1 MWAISLVCWVWANPA
16 LEAQSNE
23 DASPTPS
30 PATADVEDPLR
41 LIRDSIRAHGGNV
54 YEDLDNLAVSF
65 AGRWGRIG
73 PRLQPILADREFRIA
88 SEERYLLDQGATFQW
103 HQGPEGEKL
112 VYRDRSSIA
121 IHYNGRLTRDPNRIE
136 ASAATVDLYGLL
148 VIGPSW
154 LTQREIE
161 ARLIEPEKLGKR
173 DHFRVEVDL
182 RPGLG
187 NAKSDVVVLW
197 IDMDTRVL
205 HRVEATLSNY
215 TPLRGRTVDVTLG
228 GHQWIDG
235 KLWPTEFLQR
245 VDARVK
251 VVYHRWQLTGL
262 DTDRDVDVQ
271 TLAEMRRSDASLP
284 ALRPARPIAIGS
296 AATDLVP

>member
-1 MWAISLVCWVWANPA
+1 MAQTPPPA
-16 LEAQSNE
+16 GQPQE
-23 DASPTPS
+23 DAAAPVAESI
-30 PATADVEDPLR
+30 DPLR
-41 LIRDSIRAHGGNV
+41 LIRDSMRAHGGNV
-54 YEDLDNLAVSF
+54 YEDLKNLAVSF

-112 VYRDRSSIA
+112 VYRDGSSIA
-121 IHYNGRLTRDPNRIE
+121 IHYNGRRTRDPNRIE

-148 VIGPSW
+148 LIGPSW
-154 LTQREIE
+154 LTQREID
-161 ARLIEPEKLGKR
+161 ARLVEPAKLGKR
-173 DHFRVEVDL
+173 DHYRVEVDL

-197 IDMDTRVL
+197 IDMDSRIL

-215 TPLRGRTVDVTLG
+215 APLRGRTIDVTLG

-251 VVYHRWQLTGL
+251 VVYHRWQMTGL
-262 DTDRDVDVQ
+262 DTNREVE
-271 TLAEMRRSDASLP
+271 AEDLSAMRRGDASLP
-284 ALRPARPIAIGS
+284 SLRPARAIAIGS
-296 AATDLVP
+296 AVTDSIP

>member
-1 MWAISLVCWVWANPA
+1 MCCAWVSPT
-16 LEAQSNE
+16 LEAQPAETGSSVAAEAPRE
-23 DASPTPS
+23 D
-30 PATADVEDPLR
+30 EDPLR

-54 YEDLDNLAVSF
+54 YEDLKNLAVSF

-88 SEERYLLDQGATFQW
+88 SEERYLLDRGATFQW

-121 IHYNGRLTRDPNRIE
+121 IHYNGRQTRDPNRIE

-148 VIGPSW
+148 LIGPSW

-161 ARLIEPEKLGKR
+161 TRFIEPGKLGKR
-173 DHFRVEVDL
+173 DHYRVEVTL
-182 RPGLG
+182 HPGLG

-197 IDMDTRVL
+197 IDMDTRIL

-215 TPLRGRTVDVTLG
+215 SPLRGRTIDVTLG
-228 GHQWIDG
+228 GHQWIEG

-251 VVYHRWQLTGL
+251 VVYHRWQMTGL
-262 DTDRDVDVQ
+262 DTDRDIDAEN
-271 TLAEMRRSDASLP
+271 LATMRRGDASL
-284 ALRPARPIAIGS
+284 ASLRPARPIPIGS
-296 AATDLVP
+296 AVTDSVP

>member
-1 MWAISLVCWVWANPA
+1 MLAGSSVGAQAPPASEPAEPVASAQNEAI
-16 LEAQSNE
+16 
-23 DASPTPS
+23 
-30 PATADVEDPLR
+30 DVVDEPLR

-112 VYRDRSSIA
+112 VYRDRSSITV
-121 IHYNGRLTRDPNRIE
+121 HYNGRRTRDPNRIE

-148 VIGPSW
+148 LIGPSW

-161 ARLIEPEKLGKR
+161 ARLIEPGKLGKR
-173 DHFRVEVDL
+173 DQYRIEVAL
-182 RPGLG
+182 HPGLG

-197 IDMDTRVL
+197 IDMDTRIL

-215 TPLRGRTVDVTLG
+215 SRLRGRTIDITLG

-251 VVYHRWQLTGL
+251 VVYHRWQMTGL
-262 DTDRDVDVQ
+262 DTNREVDAES
-271 TLAEMRRSDASLP
+271 LAGMRRADQSLQS
-284 ALRPARPIAIGS
+284 LRPARPIALGS
-296 AATDLVP
+296 AAADDVP